1 MGPIQEMLFE
11 GGRWA
16 AIYAGLGEG
25 LYYKS
30 VQPKM
35 FALIGRAGN
44 DRLTHILVRAV
55 VSVCQKAPL
64 PVVLYQCLR
73 RRPGFGISLKRLMR
87 RMLSFSFT
95 AMQARPGRRHW
106 YSTTGRGAF
115 WHTLTTALT
124 KMWVSLSLP
133 ARPMSANI
141 FGCTLL

>member
-73 RRPGFGISLKRLMR
+73 PGLACMAVNEKLSILLISLFKEIPN
-87 RMLSFSFT
+87 
-95 AMQARPGRRHW
+95 PGLRRRHW

-124 KMWVSLSLP
+124 KM
-133 ARPMSANI
+133 
-141 FGCTLL
+141 